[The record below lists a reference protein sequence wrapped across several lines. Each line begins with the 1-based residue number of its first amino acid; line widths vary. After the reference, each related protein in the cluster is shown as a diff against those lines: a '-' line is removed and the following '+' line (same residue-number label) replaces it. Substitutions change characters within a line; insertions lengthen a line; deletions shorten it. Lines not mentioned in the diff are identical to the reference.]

1 MSINGQ
7 QEHQDFSN
15 LIFNLGVS
23 EHFPNTQSFLI
34 QNKFQTFTVCLKT
47 KKKKIVFLFYVT
59 LSLRHFLE
67 DLLKTE
73 VMT

>member
-7 QEHQDFSN
+7 QEHQDFPN

-23 EHFPNTQSFLI
+23 EQFPNTQSFLI
-34 QNKFQTFTVCLKT
+34 QNKFPTFTVCLKT
-47 KKKKIVFLFYVT
+47 KKKIVFLFYVT

-67 DLLKTE
+67 DLFKIK
-73 VMT
+73 VMA